1 MNKKNLNQKLEI
13 LVVDDDS
20 IVRKLH
26 HKNLEMSDIDHEITT
41 FENGKEAM
49 EYMERKQDP
58 NTSFLVLLD
67 INMPV
72 MDGWEFLENY
82 KETGTNETFVLMVT
96 SSIDGSDKDK
106 AYTFPNVIGFYEKP
120 FRADTVKGIKAL
132 KELKHFF
139 NITDSSSPENQAKI
153 RRFITAIE

>member
-1 MNKKNLNQKLEI
+1 MSKKTVNQKLEI

-20 IVRKLH
+20 VVRKLH
-26 HKNLEMSDIDHEITT
+26 HKNLAISDIDHEITT
-41 FENGKEAM
+41 FENGKEAL
-49 EYMERKQDP
+49 EYMELKQDP
-58 NTSFLVLLD
+58 QTSFLVLLD

-72 MDGWEFLENY
+72 MDGWEFLEGY
-82 KETGTNETFVLMVT
+82 KESGTNETFVLMVT

-106 AYTFPNVIGFYEKP
+106 AHTFPNVIGFYEKP
-120 FRADTVKGIKAL
+120 FKPDTVKGIKAL

-139 NITDSSSPENQAKI
+139 KNTDSSILENQAKI